1 MNTNRGGGRTNSS
14 RPNSNKPK
22 PAMQKR
28 AQGPKKAKINT
39 KVAEVEASKV
49 AKKPNQAPK
58 RAKAADEI
66 RLNKYIA
73 NSGVCSRRDA
83 DIYIQS
89 GNVKVNGVPVVEM
102 GYLVKPGDVVNFDG
116 NVLTPEKK
124 EYILLN
130 KPKNFT
136 TALDEG
142 QEYRNVLELVKGSTT
157 AKIGAVGRMDKNT
170 TGLLLFTNDT
180 DMIRKFTLPNQKS
193 SKIYQVSLDKNL
205 KFLLGSADSF
215 PLDDNSVDV
224 IVSFETIEHLPKFE
238 QFLKNM
244 GETLAKDG
252 KFFIS
257 TPMAKETTTNNINP
271 YHEIEWSFT
280 DFQTLIKKYFNIEEV
295 YIQNVIYRNKRS
307 LFEILFKNK
316 NKKYK
321 KIEFEKFSNQIDI
334 QSIKEGYQMLVC
346 KKK

>member
-22 PAMQKR
+22 PALPKR
-28 AQGPKKAKINT
+28 AQGPKKAKADS
-39 KVAEVEASKV
+39 KFAPVEVAKTE
-49 AKKPNQAPK
+49 KKPNQAPK
-58 RAKAADEI
+58 RIKEKDEI

-89 GNVKVNGVPVVEM
+89 GNVKVNGVPVTEM
-102 GYLVKPGDVVNFDG
+102 GYLVKLNDIVNFDG
-116 NVLTPEKK
+116 VVLTPEKK

-142 QEYRNVLELVKGSTT
+142 QEFRNVLELVRGATT
-157 AKIGAVGRMDKNT
+157 AKIAPVGRMDKNT

-205 KFLLGSADSF
+205 KYEDLEKISKGLVLDGHRVFVEEVSYIDNEPKSEIGLKLRSANVKVVRS
-215 PLDDNSVDV
+215 
-224 IVSFETIEHLPKFE
+224 IFENFDYNVLRIDRVAFAGLTKKNLPRGNWRILTE
-238 QFLKNM
+238 QEIINLKN
-244 GETLAKDG
+244 
-252 KFFIS
+252 I
-257 TPMAKETTTNNINP
+257 
-271 YHEIEWSFT
+271 
-280 DFQTLIKKYFNIEEV
+280 
-295 YIQNVIYRNKRS
+295 
-307 LFEILFKNK
+307 
-316 NKKYK
+316 
-321 KIEFEKFSNQIDI
+321 
-334 QSIKEGYQMLVC
+334 
-346 KKK
+346 